1 LLDDLIGYIY
11 IYILDDGKGKRGKK
25 TILLLVVVLVVVVAM
40 DPIMLLREQN

>member
-1 LLDDLIGYIY
+1 MMERA
-11 IYILDDGKGKRGKK
+11 RGEKK